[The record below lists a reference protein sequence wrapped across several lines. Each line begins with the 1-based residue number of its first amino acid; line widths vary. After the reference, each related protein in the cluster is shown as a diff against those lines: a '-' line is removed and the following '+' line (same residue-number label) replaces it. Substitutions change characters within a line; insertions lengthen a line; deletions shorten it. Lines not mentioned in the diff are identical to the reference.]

1 MSLPVDWGT
10 LWLGG
15 FCPVGALGGLPVR
28 GADYAAHPPLDDLLT
43 PPSDTML
50 HTDVSL
56 RAAEEKWSERLGGAM
71 VVLARDT
78 YRARRLLHQAAGIQP
93 GEWIGIPANA
103 SHDLAESIKHH
114 EALPRFLDFDAQLR
128 LSTSGTRFTW
138 TQVLRGLWQPQ
149 HAAWLDCADTLP
161 TIPLPGA
168 AERPAVTLYGLH
180 LPDVDDR
187 PGALLV
193 FSDEALYAEVKA
205 LRQPADCPHAAQAIA
220 QCERLPELAERQ
232 NANLAEA
239 RRGLREAAG
248 LATYAPNSLALATA
262 VAVQIPLECDAAT
275 FYAYVE
281 QENTPV
287 RWLPQIQPLHYAAL
301 RTDGAPDH
309 RVTAANL
316 ARWLYVP
323 VGPDYTFEE
332 IKHLVLGIVKAA
344 EYLGVRW
351 RSNPAHAAEYAAL
364 MDQTYGAGH
373 DAYRPLFALDGAFAA
388 GDLPCG

>member
-1 MSLPVDWGT
+1 MNLPVDWGT

-43 PPSDTML
+43 LPRDTKL
-50 HTDVSL
+50 QADATLES
-56 RAAEEKWSERLGGAM
+56 AEQTWSERLGGAM
-71 VVLARDT
+71 VVLARDA

-93 GEWIGIPANA
+93 GEWVGIPANA
-103 SHDLAESIKHH
+103 SHDLAESVKHH
-114 EALPRFLDFDAQLR
+114 KARPRFLDFDAQLR
-128 LSTSGTRFTW
+128 LAASCTRFTW

-149 HAAWLDCADTLP
+149 NATWLDCADTLP
-161 TIPLPGA
+161 IPGA
-168 AERPAVTLYGLH
+168 AERSAATLYGLH
-180 LPDVDDR
+180 LPDADDR
-187 PGALLV
+187 PGALLA

-205 LRQPADCPHAAQAIA
+205 LRQPADCPNAAQALA
-220 QCERLPELAERQ
+220 QAERLPELAERQ
-232 NANLAEA
+232 SANLAEA

-248 LATYAPNSLALATA
+248 LATQEPNSLALATA

-301 RTDGAPDH
+301 RADGAPDH
-309 RVTAANL
+309 RGTAANL

-332 IKHLVLGIVKAA
+332 IKHGVLGIVKAA

-364 MDQTYGAGH
+364 MDRTYGAGH

-388 GDLPCG
+388 GD

>member
-1 MSLPVDWGT
+1 MNLSVDWGT

-28 GADYAAHPPLDDLLT
+28 GADYAAHPPLDDVLT
-43 PPSDTML
+43 PPPDTAIHADATL
-50 HTDVSL
+50 
-56 RAAEEKWSERLGGAM
+56 AFAEEAWSDRLGGAM
-71 VVLARDT
+71 VLLARDA

-93 GEWIGIPANA
+93 GEWVGMPANA
-103 SHDLAESIKHH
+103 SHDLAESVKHH
-114 EALPRFLDFDAQLR
+114 EARPRFLDFDADLR
-128 LSTSGTRFTW
+128 LATPGTRFSW

-149 HAAWLDCADTLP
+149 DAAWLDFADTLP
-161 TIPLPGA
+161 MPGPA
-168 AERPAVTLYGLH
+168 ARPAVTLYGLH
-180 LPDVDDR
+180 LADDR
-187 PGALLV
+187 PGALLA
-193 FSDEALYAEVKA
+193 FSDAALYAKVKA
-205 LRQPADCPHAAQAIA
+205 LRQPADCPNAAQALA

-232 NANLAEA
+232 SANLAEA

-248 LATYAPNSLALATA
+248 LATHEPNRLALATA
-262 VAVQIPLECDAAT
+262 VAVQIPPECDVPT

-301 RTDGAPDH
+301 RADGAPDH
-309 RVTAANL
+309 RATAANL

-332 IKHLVLGIVKAA
+332 IKHGVLGIVKAA

-364 MDQTYGAGH
+364 MDRTYGAGH

-388 GDLPCG
+388 GD

>member
-1 MSLPVDWGT
+1 MKLPVDWGT

-28 GADYAAHPPLDDLLT
+28 GADYAAHPPLDNLLT
-43 PPSDTML
+43 LPSDTR
-50 HTDVSL
+50 L
-56 RAAEEKWSERLGGAM
+56 RADVTPEFAEQAWSERLGGAM
-71 VVLARDT
+71 VVLARDA

-93 GEWIGIPANA
+93 GEGVGIPANA
-103 SHDLAESIKHH
+103 SHDLAESVKHH
-114 EALPRFLDFDAQLR
+114 KALPRFLDFDAHLR
-128 LSTSGTRFTW
+128 LATPSTRFTW

-149 HAAWLDCADTLP
+149 NATWLDCADTLP
-161 TIPLPGA
+161 VPGA
-168 AERPAVTLYGLH
+168 AGRPAVTLYGLH
-180 LPDVDDR
+180 LPDADNR
-187 PGALLV
+187 PGAMLV

-205 LRQPADCPHAAQAIA
+205 LRQPADFPNAAQALA

-232 NANLAEA
+232 CANLAEA
-239 RRGLREAAG
+239 RRGLHEAAG
-248 LATYAPNSLALATA
+248 LATHEPNRLALATA
-262 VAVQIPLECDAAT
+262 VAVQIPPECDVPT

-301 RTDGAPDH
+301 RADGAPNH
-309 RVTAANL
+309 RATAANL

-332 IKHLVLGIVKAA
+332 IKHGVLGIVKAA

-364 MDQTYGAGH
+364 MDRTYGAGH

-388 GDLPCG
+388 GD

>member
-1 MSLPVDWGT
+1 MMNLPVDWGT

-15 FCPVGALGGLPVR
+15 FCAVGALGGLTVR
-28 GADYAAHPPLDDLLT
+28 GADYDAQPPLDDLLT
-43 PPSDTML
+43 LPSDTSARA
-50 HTDVSL
+50 DVSF
-56 RAAEEKWSERLGGAM
+56 AIAEQAWSERLGGAM
-71 VVLARDT
+71 VVLMRDA
-78 YRARRLLHQAAGIQP
+78 YRARRALHQAAGVQP
-93 GEWIGIPANA
+93 GEWVGMPANA
-103 SHDLAESIKHH
+103 SHDLAESVKHH
-114 EALPRFLDFDAQLR
+114 KALPRFLDFDAQLR
-128 LSTSGTRFTW
+128 LAAPSTRFTW

-149 HAAWLDCADTLP
+149 NATWLDCADTLP
-161 TIPLPGA
+161 AMPLPGA
-168 AERPAVTLYGLH
+168 AERPAVTLFGLH
-180 LPDVDDR
+180 LPDADDR

-205 LRQPADCPHAAQAIA
+205 LRQPTDCPNAAQAFA

-232 NANLAEA
+232 SANLAEA
-239 RRGLREAAG
+239 RRGLHEAAG
-248 LATYAPNSLALATA
+248 LATLEPNSLALATA
-262 VAVQIPLECDAAT
+262 VAVQIPLECDVAT

-287 RWLPQIQPLHYAAL
+287 RWLAQIETLQYAA
-301 RTDGAPDH
+301 RRADGAPDH
-309 RVTAANL
+309 RGTAANL

-332 IKHLVLGIVKAA
+332 IKHGVLGVVKAA

-388 GDLPCG
+388 GD